1 MCNWNSVWDNTDREP
16 VGIGCILGHLIY
28 HSCQSSQAPCLSLGR
43 WILCG
48 HMAAFRSTWETRD
61 IELHSPVFIKAQ
73 RSQEAPS
80 FCQFHPGVRKG
91 KRRRRLQ
98 GVRREDS
105 VLTDTSGGQEA
116 TLALCLYISFLLAF
130 SSCSLL
136 CSLYLYKSGLLTLF
150 PPSFSLPFPSYAILL
165 SLQVSM
171 RSMLGKLLSCLFGLS
186 STRPL
191 YLIRFIPSHCFLSH
205 PYQLIMIRFSV
216 EGKCP
221 CYLFHSQQCNSL
233 FDEKRITYSSLCS
246 FTWCPTGF
254 DSENV
259 CYAQTLSSVK
269 RFKMQA
275 LVGALIT
282 CSFQLVWSLS
292 GC

>member
-1 MCNWNSVWDNTDREP
+1 MNFMRSHGSVSFY
-16 VGIGCILGHLIY
+16 LGDTGY
-28 HSCQSSQAPCLSLGR
+28 RAAQPCLHKSTEEP
-43 WILCG
+43 
-48 HMAAFRSTWETRD
+48 RSTFFLSVPSWGQKREERA
-61 IELHSPVFIKAQ
+61 EAV
-73 RSQEAPS
+73 RSQTW
-80 FCQFHPGVRKG
+80 
-91 KRRRRLQ
+91 RRCADRHQ
-98 GVRREDS
+98 WWAGS
-105 VLTDTSGGQEA
+105 NP
-116 TLALCLYISFLLAF
+116 CLGPLYFL
-130 SSCSLL
+130 SSCFFLVFSTFLFISLQKWL
-136 CSLYLYKSGLLTLF
+136 AHSVF
-150 PPSFSLPFPSYAILL
+150 PPSFSLPFPFPSYAILL

-221 CYLFHSQQCNSL
+221 CYLFHSQRCNSL
-233 FDEKRITYSSLCS
+233 FDEKRITYSSFCF

-259 CYAQTLSSVK
+259 CYAQTLSPVK

-282 CSFQLVWSLS
+282 CPFQLVWSRS